1 MWETRGHVCRN
12 RGGISP
18 YTACTSLENLN
29 LCKNMFRAAGAAS
42 LAHVLPQC
50 TAITNLD
57 LSGSYITYYNY
68 YQHILFIFSTS
79 FFFAPVPSHT
89 CYPSALYSRTSIYP
103 VITSET
109 LEQKQSCTNKQNVL
123 LTDNEFKLF
132 NG

>member
-1 MWETRGHVCRN
+1 MATVLQ
-12 RGGISP
+12 
-18 YTACTSLENLN
+18 ACTSLENLN

-89 CYPSALYSRTSIYP
+89 CYPSALYSRTSNIFLFFS
-103 VITSET
+103 TSFFS
-109 LEQKQSCTNKQNVL
+109 LAHVLPQCTVL
-123 LTDNEFKLF
+123 TNLDLSGHHIGDTGAKTKLH
-132 NG
+132 